1 MTQPQP
7 ASASARF
14 LDESVL
20 PVFTDLRM
28 TAFGRTVID
37 IAADPVFDS
46 WSFSDKV
53 LHALDKEVAAKRERR
68 VNKLLKASRSPN
80 LDACIEDITY
90 APGRNLNKEQITRLA
105 HCCRF
110 GVVGTASLR
119 SWYRCSTYPVLCVT
133 TFCALKVMTLFTP
146 NVMTLCTVS

>member
-28 TAFGRTVID
+28 TAFGRTVIN

-53 LHALDKEVAAKRERR
+53 LYALDKEVAAKRERR

-80 LDACIEDITY
+80 LRMS
-90 APGRNLNKEQITRLA
+90 G
-105 HCCRF
+105 
-110 GVVGTASLR
+110 S
-119 SWYRCSTYPVLCVT
+119 LCVR
-133 TFCALKVMTLFTP
+133 LSSRRSFTD
-146 NVMTLCTVS
+146 NDYGVTEEKS